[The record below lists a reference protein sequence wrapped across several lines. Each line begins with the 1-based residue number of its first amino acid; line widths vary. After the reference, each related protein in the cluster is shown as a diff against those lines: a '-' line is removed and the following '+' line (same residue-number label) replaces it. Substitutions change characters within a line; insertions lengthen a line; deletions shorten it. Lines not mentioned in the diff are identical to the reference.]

1 MIKAAAPA
9 AASATSHERTLRLCM
24 KPKLLAA
31 IKRVI
36 GRANDMLLLL
46 QE

>member
-1 MIKAAAPA
+1 
-9 AASATSHERTLRLCM
+9 M

-31 IKRVI
+31 MQRVI
-36 GRANDMLLLL
+36 GRANGVLLLL